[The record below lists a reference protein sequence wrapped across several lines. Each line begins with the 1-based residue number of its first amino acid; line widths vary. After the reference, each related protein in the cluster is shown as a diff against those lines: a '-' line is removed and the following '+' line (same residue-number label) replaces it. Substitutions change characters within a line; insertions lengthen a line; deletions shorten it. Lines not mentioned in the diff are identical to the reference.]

1 MKKNELRAYIP
12 LSLAM
17 LVPVP
22 GRLAYGLVMIF
33 LLFSL
38 ITLGTLFRE
47 FASKF
52 FDDDLKN
59 ALIAVVLVS
68 VCILVKQL
76 VTLFSPLTALV
87 LGISFFMPGMTPFV
101 LGNLFLKPQA
111 PLGAELK
118 SSLASCGIF
127 SAFALLFFLARDIL
141 AYGAISFP
149 SSPGIFEIRLLAP
162 HHIPQAAFFWASVPG
177 AIILLVLCYAAVSA
191 VLDKLEI
198 IETSEAAYR

>member
-22 GRLAYGLVMIF
+22 GRFAYGIVMVF

-47 FASKF
+47 FVSRF

-59 ALIAVVLVS
+59 VLIAVVLVS

-76 VTLFSPLTALV
+76 VTLYSPLIALV

-101 LGNLFLKPQA
+101 LGNLFLKPRSS
-111 PLGAELK
+111 LGAELK
-118 SSLASCGIF
+118 SSFASCGIF

-141 AYGAISFP
+141 AYGTVSFP
-149 SSPGIFEIRLLAP
+149 SSGGIFEVTLLSP
-162 HHIPQAAFFWASVPG
+162 QLIPEAAFFWASLPG
-177 AIILLVLCYAAVSA
+177 ALVLLLLCIASFSA
-191 VLDKLEI
+191 VLDKFEI
-198 IETSEAAYR
+198 IETSEVK